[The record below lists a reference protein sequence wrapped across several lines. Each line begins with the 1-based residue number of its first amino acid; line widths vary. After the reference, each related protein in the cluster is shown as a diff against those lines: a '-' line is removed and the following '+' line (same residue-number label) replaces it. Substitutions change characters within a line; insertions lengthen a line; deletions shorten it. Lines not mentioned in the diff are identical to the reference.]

1 MELPRL
7 GKLQAQLSAAETS
20 LFDLLAQVLPRVV
33 HSGEMLFFNSSFLP
47 DAIQPTWLPQ
57 ESEELLSLAND
68 AVSLREELGLP
79 VVGTVGQLY
88 LSACSE
94 SANHANGNRRGPRQL
109 ATWLLGE
116 LGSNISFEADGFAAA
131 QLKR

>member
-1 MELPRL
+1 MKSSRL
-7 GKLQAQLSAAETS
+7 GKLEAQLSATETA
-20 LFDLLAQVLPRVV
+20 LMDLLALVLPRVA
-33 HSGEMLFFNSSFLP
+33 HSGEMLFFNSAFLP
-47 DAIQPTWLPQ
+47 DTIQPRWLPQ
-57 ESEELLSLAND
+57 ESEELLSLASK

-94 SANHANGNRRGPRQL
+94 SANNGNGNRRGPRQL

-116 LGSNISFEADGFAAA
+116 LGSNISFKADGSAAA
-131 QLKR
+131 

>member
-1 MELPRL
+1 MKSSRL
-7 GKLQAQLSAAETS
+7 DKLEAQLSVAETS
-20 LFDLLAQVLPRVV
+20 LLNLLAQVLPGVAL
-33 HSGEMLFFNSSFLP
+33 SGEMLFFNSAFLP
-47 DAIQPTWLPQ
+47 DTIQPHWLPQ
-57 ESEELLSLAND
+57 ESEELLSLANN
-68 AVSLREELGLP
+68 AVLLREELGLS

-94 SANHANGNRRGPRQL
+94 SANYTNGNRRGPRRL

-131 QLKR
+131 QLQR